1 MCKRRLSPSAVEPT
15 TVDIFF
21 IPNPRLAHAAA
32 EVANLAD
39 AAFFVGVHV
48 MAGEFA
54 ESGAIQYRSQSVRE
68 YIT

>member
-1 MCKRRLSPSAVEPT
+1 MCKRRLSRRAVEPAAI
-15 TVDIFF
+15 DISF
-21 IPNPRLAHAAA
+21 IRNPRLAHAAA
-32 EVANLAD
+32 EVAYLAC